1 MDPNFWLA
9 LVAQLPIV
17 AAIVIGLNRG
27 WLIVGSSYRIER
39 SDWKANNDFL
49 VGLLNAAVTERK
61 ESEARVALAVETT
74 RVATELMKRAIDLNE
89 ALLEELRRK

>member
-17 AAIVIGLNRG
+17 AAIVTGLNRG
-27 WLIVGSSYRIER
+27 WLIVGASYRTER
-39 SDWKANNDFL
+39 ADWKERELFL
-49 VGLLNAAVTERK
+49 TNLYLDAVKERK
-61 ESEARVALAVETT
+61 EAEDRTASAVQTT
-74 RVATELMKRAIDLNE
+74 KDATEVMERAVDLNQ